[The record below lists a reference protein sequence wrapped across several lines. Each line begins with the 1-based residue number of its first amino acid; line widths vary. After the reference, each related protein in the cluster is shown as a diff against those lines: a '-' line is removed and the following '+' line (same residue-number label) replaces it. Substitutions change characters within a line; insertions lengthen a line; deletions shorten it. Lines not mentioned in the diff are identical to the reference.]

1 MEENMFK
8 KFVLS
13 LMAALLI
20 TVSIT
25 SAAFAAEQDPP
36 GIVKMRGEVI
46 NVNLA
51 AGKFQLEKPDGEIM
65 TFFVDENTRFRGR
78 VENLDDLQVGW
89 TVGVAAHEGKGDGEG
104 GELLAVL
111 VIAIDPSELIKVRG
125 EITRVDP
132 GTGTYKLQKPDG
144 TEMTF
149 IVDGNTR
156 YSGQINSLEDLQVG
170 WKAAV
175 VAKKTDDG
183 SLLTLALVA
192 GDAPELV
199 KAKGV
204 VTAVDPGAGQFEIKK
219 SDGITVRYFVNEKT
233 RYQGQLSSLDEMQVG
248 WRAAVAAK
256 ADEDG
261 KLWAVLVI
269 AGTRPEIIRA
279 QGTVSA
285 VAVGAGKF
293 KLTKPDGTVLTIFVD
308 ENTKFRGQV
317 ESLSDLINGWR
328 AGVVVVEQ
336 SDGKLLARLVMAG
349 EPRAERPPAED
360 TERPLGNRPLDS
372 LTLP

>member
-1 MEENMFK
+1 MFK

-20 TVSIT
+20 TVSIS
-25 SAAFAAEQDPP
+25 SAVFAAEQDPP
-36 GIVKMRGEVI
+36 GIVKTRGEVI
-46 NVNLA
+46 DVNLA

-89 TVGVAAHEGKGDGEG
+89 KVGVAAHEGKGDGEG
-104 GELLAVL
+104 GKLLAVL
-111 VIAIDPSELIKVRG
+111 VIAVDPSELIKVRG

-144 TEMTF
+144 TQMAF

-183 SLLTLALVA
+183 SILTLALVA

-219 SDGITVRYFVNEKT
+219 SDGTTVRYFVNEKT

-285 VAVGAGKF
+285 VAVDAGKF
-293 KLTKPDGTVLTIFVD
+293 RLTKPDGTVLTIFVD

-317 ESLSDLINGWR
+317 ESLSDLKNGWR
-328 AGVVVVEQ
+328 AGVVAVEQ

-349 EPRAERPPAED
+349 KPRVERPPAED
-360 TERPLGNRPLDS
+360 TERPLGTRPLDS
-372 LTLP
+372 LILP